1 MIAPWLKTMDAI
13 HAGEFSFDDYGI
25 ECSDRAPSCA
35 RKKRYGEPADWHT
48 DPARDLGDR
57 KVGLGY
63 LTGPSVVRNAA
74 GCVVERCP
82 RHLLASAGFCGL
94 GSATLCGLVALMAPY
109 GGRSGLPKLC
119 ACAFAAAA
127 REPAAVAPK
136 RPRRDMGFIGV
147 STGCDQRKFGHLI
160 RA

>member
-1 MIAPWLKTMDAI
+1 MIAPWLKTMGAI

-25 ECSDRAPSCA
+25 ECSDRAPSYA
-35 RKKRYGEPADWHT
+35 RKIWRACHRHT
-48 DPARDLGDR
+48 DSARDLGDR
-57 KVGLGY
+57 QVGLGY

-127 REPAAVAPK
+127 REPAAVASK

-147 STGCDQRKFGHLI
+147 STGCDSEC
-160 RA
+160 